1 MRSSHPMTMIGSSS
15 SISSSPSSSSSP
27 YLIDHLRFM
36 QEQETHY
43 RVRGDYLSKSEAT
56 VTPEDRRTICSWCYQ
71 IADLCSIDRGV
82 ACIGMSYLDRF
93 MSTSS
98 NRSMDA
104 LLSRTEYQ
112 LAAVSCLFIAL
123 KCRSGIELGTGFVA
137 ETVCQGVYTE
147 DELDA
152 MEMEVLGALTWKLNG
167 PSSHDFVDAI
177 VGLLPPSCCSG
188 GASSYLVLA
197 ARAHLE
203 AAALD
208 YSMAMHP
215 SSALA
220 CAALLSSLKRPD
232 VLGAFRTAD
241 LIAWTSNVASVTGN
255 GFHRVFYEGLM
266 DIARSRWSS
275 SISSASPPP
284 PVLVDEKSFIDDTLS
299 RSSSQNSTFSAM
311 HGLED
316 EGVIDCCSL
325 TSSMTS
331 SSEFLDDDY
340 TIDGPSHIDVLPIG
354 S

>member
-1 MRSSHPMTMIGSSS
+1 MAIIGSSDS
-15 SISSSPSSSSSP
+15 TSFSSSSSSSS
-27 YLIDHLRFM
+27 YLIDHLRLM

-43 RVRGDYLSKSEAT
+43 RVRGDYLSTSEAT
-56 VTPEDRRTICSWCYQ
+56 ITPEDRRTMCSWCYQ
-71 IADLCSIDRGV
+71 IVDSCCIDRVV

-93 MSTSS
+93 MSMSS
-98 NRSMDA
+98 HRSMDA

-112 LAAVSCLFIAL
+112 LAVVSCLVIAL
-123 KCRSGIELGTGFVA
+123 KFRSGIKVETSFIA
-137 ETVCQGVYTE
+137 DTVCQGVYTE

-215 SSALA
+215 SSAIA

-232 VLGAFRTAD
+232 VLGAFRTVD

-255 GFHRVFYEGLM
+255 GFYRVFYEGLM

-299 RSSSQNSTFSAM
+299 CSSSHISTFSAM

>member
-1 MRSSHPMTMIGSSS
+1 MTMIGSSDS
-15 SISSSPSSSSSP
+15 TSSSPSSSFSP

-43 RVRGDYLSKSEAT
+43 RVRGDYLSTSDAT
-56 VTPEDRRTICSWCYQ
+56 VTPEDRRTMCSWCYQ
-71 IADLCSIDRGV
+71 IVDTCCVDRAV

-93 MSTSS
+93 MSSS
-98 NRSMDA
+98 SHRSMDA

-112 LAAVSCLFIAL
+112 LAAVSCLVIAL
-123 KCRSGIELGTGFVA
+123 KCRCGIEIWTSYVPD
-137 ETVCQGVYTE
+137 TVCQGVYTE

-177 VGLLPPSCCSG
+177 VGLLPPSCCSD
-188 GASSYLVLA
+188 GASPSLVLA

-232 VLGAFRTAD
+232 VLRAFRTAD
-241 LIAWTSNVASVTGN
+241 LIAWTSNVASVKGN
-255 GFHRVFYEGLM
+255 GFYRVFFEGLM
-266 DIARSRWSS
+266 DIARSRLSS
-275 SISSASPPP
+275 LISSASPPS
-284 PVLVDEKSFIDDTLS
+284 PVLVDEKCFVDDTPS
-299 RSSSQNSTFSAM
+299 RSSSQISTFLAI
-311 HGLED
+311 HGLEE
-316 EGVIDCCSL
+316 EGVINCCSL

-340 TIDGPSHIDVLPIG
+340 TINTLYV
-354 S
+354 

>member
-1 MRSSHPMTMIGSSS
+1 
-15 SISSSPSSSSSP
+15 
-27 YLIDHLRFM
+27 
-36 QEQETHY
+36 
-43 RVRGDYLSKSEAT
+43 
-56 VTPEDRRTICSWCYQ
+56 
-71 IADLCSIDRGV
+71 
-82 ACIGMSYLDRF
+82 
-93 MSTSS
+93 
-98 NRSMDA
+98 MDA

-112 LAAVSCLFIAL
+112 LAAVSCLVIAL

-137 ETVCQGVYTE
+137 DTVCQGVYTE

-188 GASSYLVLA
+188 GASSSLVLA

-215 SSALA
+215 SSAIA

-255 GFHRVFYEGLM
+255 GFYRVFYEGLM

-299 RSSSQNSTFSAM
+299 RSSSQISTFSAM

>member
-1 MRSSHPMTMIGSSS
+1 
-15 SISSSPSSSSSP
+15 
-27 YLIDHLRFM
+27 M

-43 RVRGDYLSKSEAT
+43 RVRGNYLSKSEAT
-56 VTPEDRRTICSWCYQ
+56 VTPEDRRTMCSWCYQ

-112 LAAVSCLFIAL
+112 LAAVSCLVIAL

-188 GASSYLVLA
+188 GASSSLVLA

>member
-1 MRSSHPMTMIGSSS
+1 MTMIGSSS

-43 RVRGDYLSKSEAT
+43 RVRGDYLSTSEAT
-56 VTPEDRRTICSWCYQ
+56 VTPEDRRTMCSWCYQ

-112 LAAVSCLFIAL
+112 LAAVSCLVIAL

-188 GASSYLVLA
+188 GASSSLVLA
-197 ARAHLE
+197 ARVHLE

-299 RSSSQNSTFSAM
+299 RSSTQNSTFSAM

>member
-43 RVRGDYLSKSEAT
+43 RVRGNYLSKSEAT
-56 VTPEDRRTICSWCYQ
+56 VTPEDRRTMCSWCYQ
-71 IADLCSIDRGV
+71 IVDSCCIDRVV

-98 NRSMDA
+98 HRSKT
-104 LLSRTEYQ
+104 S
-112 LAAVSCLFIAL
+112 FIAD
-123 KCRSGIELGTGFVA
+123 
-137 ETVCQGVYTE
+137 TVCQGVYTE

-152 MEMEVLGALTWKLNG
+152 MEMEVLSALTWKLNG

-188 GASSYLVLA
+188 GASSSLVLA
-197 ARAHLE
+197 ARVHLE

-241 LIAWTSNVASVTGN
+241 LIAWTSIVASVTGN
-255 GFHRVFYEGLM
+255 GFYRVFYEGLM

-284 PVLVDEKSFIDDTLS
+284 PVLVDENSFVDDTLS

>member
-1 MRSSHPMTMIGSSS
+1 MTIIGSSDS
-15 SISSSPSSSSSP
+15 TSSSPSSSSSP

-43 RVRGDYLSKSEAT
+43 RVRGDYLSTSDAT
-56 VTPEDRRTICSWCYQ
+56 VTPEDRRTMCSWCYQ
-71 IADLCSIDRGV
+71 IVDTCCVDRAV

-98 NRSMDA
+98 HRSTDA

-112 LAAVSCLFIAL
+112 LAAVSCLVIAL
-123 KCRSGIELGTGFVA
+123 KCRSGIEIGTSYVA
-137 ETVCQGVYTE
+137 DTVCQGVYTE

-177 VGLLPPSCCSG
+177 VGLLPPSCCSD
-188 GASSYLVLA
+188 GASSSLVLA

-232 VLGAFRTAD
+232 VLRAFRTAD
-241 LIAWTSNVASVTGN
+241 LIAWTSNVASVKGN
-255 GFHRVFYEGLM
+255 GFYRVFFEGLM
-266 DIARSRWSS
+266 DIARSRLSS
-275 SISSASPPP
+275 STSSASPPP
-284 PVLVDEKSFIDDTLS
+284 PVLVDEKSFVDDTLS
-299 RSSSQNSTFSAM
+299 RSSQISTFSAI

-316 EGVIDCCSL
+316 EGVIDCYSL

>member
-1 MRSSHPMTMIGSSS
+1 MTMIGSSS

-56 VTPEDRRTICSWCYQ
+56 VTPEDRRTMCSWCYQ

-112 LAAVSCLFIAL
+112 LAAVSCLVIAL

-188 GASSYLVLA
+188 GASSSLVLA
-197 ARAHLE
+197 ARVHLE

-255 GFHRVFYEGLM
+255 GFYRVFYEGLM